1 MLALY
6 SGLLLVDGTSA
17 NFDVAVR
24 HFLSPR
30 TSSSR
35 VMAWGSLGGWRER
48 GGEVRREEREGE
60 GRREGGRRRQGQ
72 RRERGREREGE
83 GGRGRER
90 ERRGRSSWQGE
101 HDMAQGSKRTQPE

>member
-60 GRREGGRRRQGQ
+60 GREKETGTEKG
-72 RRERGREREGE
+72 EREGE

-90 ERRGRSSWQGE
+90 EGE
-101 HDMAQGSKRTQPE
+101 GEEREE